1 MHRIRA
7 DQQQIGAAAFQSGGG
22 FDHRAVERRPVAF
35 RLQGG
40 NRCEVERVQD
50 DVRGV
55 QPAEAVADGPIEQAI
70 IFGRAFPAQTA
81 DQADGFHGANP
92 AEKSL
97 SYIIGRA

>member
-1 MHRIRA
+1 MSVTTPRGFTAAGVTAGIKQSGRPDLA
-7 DQQQIGAAAFQSGGG
+7 LVVNNGPDAGAAAVFTSNA
-22 FDHRAVERRPVAF
+22 FKAAPV
-35 RLQGG
+35 
-40 NRCEVERVQD
+40 VWS
-50 DVRGV
+50 
-55 QPAEAVADGPIEQAI
+55 AEAVADGPIEQAI